1 MPLANN
7 KIAFCSS
14 SEKKVSFVV
23 AFCECQTVIVL
34 LLLFVQTHKWF
45 AWMLAYYLC
54 IRIRC
59 VHKLFAIFLPESKM
73 LTVMRWFCIHVWKII
88 CLQFVKMFIVK
99 TEKKKL
105 NHQNHGFFVAFY
117 RYSWIQ
123 HVLRPESCARF
134 FRTLHFNWLIP
145 VIE

>member
-45 AWMLAYYLC
+45 AWMLAHYLC

-59 VHKLFAIFLPESKM
+59 IHKLFAIFLPESKM

-105 NHQNHGFFVAFY
+105 NHQNHGFFCCIF
-117 RYSWIQ
+117 
-123 HVLRPESCARF
+123 
-134 FRTLHFNWLIP
+134 
-145 VIE
+145 VILGSSTFSGRKVVRDFSALCILTDSFP